1 MISILIYVKSSYTLS
16 KFIIDLVKLA
26 VKCSLVSGDRDTF
39 MQKCLIDDL
48 GFAAALQAN
57 LKLGIQFLR
66 EGSYA
71 T

>member
-1 MISILIYVKSSYTLS
+1 MISILIYVKNSYTLS

-26 VKCSLVSGDRDTF
+26 VKCSLVSGDRDIF
-39 MQKCLIDDL
+39 MQKFLIDDL

>member
-1 MISILIYVKSSYTLS
+1 MISILIYVKNSYTLS

-39 MQKCLIDDL
+39 MQKFLIDDL